1 MEEQRQS
8 YWTIGPAC
16 GASARLGARGFKEA
30 SLMLGDF
37 SARASAGYLCF
48 MAVADGFGGPG
59 LGEAASRGACEA
71 VHDAMD
77 PNRYEDGEAFRRAS
91 EGELAAA
98 VSAAD
103 ASLRGADPAPGGE
116 PVGTTLT
123 CAAIDAENAFVAHVG
138 NGRAYVLTARGTR
151 QVTSDHVEIS
161 PGGAKRLTRALGVP
175 GSAEPD
181 LLRVP
186 LRPGEVFFLCSHGV
200 YSAVSAEE
208 MTGAFMSSPDL
219 QIACD
224 WLAETAAARGA
235 SGDIMVAA
243 WRVPGDIPVVAMKPP
258 PAGPEEA
265 PAKKGGWRRRAL
277 VALFAVLFLLG
288 GTVGGWFIGSIFY
301 RDKGVSKKRPATSS
315 TARFSVG
322 DVLAVDTTGRPEA
335 CYLADYPGGPD
346 QTRLY
351 DGCKVKVV
359 SEKFSGGEQWYQVEV
374 MDGGLPANGREGYVR
389 ESFLVES
396 SPSLPSP

>member
-1 MEEQRQS
+1 
-8 YWTIGPAC
+8 
-16 GASARLGARGFKEA
+16 
-30 SLMLGDF
+30 MLGDY
-37 SARASAGYLCF
+37 STRAPGGYLCF

-59 LGEAASRGACEA
+59 LGEAASREACEA

-77 PNRYEDGEAFRRAS
+77 PNRYEDAEAFRRAS
-91 EGELAAA
+91 EGDLAGA
-98 VSAAD
+98 VA
-103 ASLRGADPAPGGE
+103 GADRALCEASPAPGGG

-123 CAAIDAENAFVAHVG
+123 CAAINAENAFVAHVG

-151 QVTSDHVEIS
+151 QVTSDHVEIT
-161 PGGAKRLTRALGVP
+161 PDGAKRLTRAMGVA
-175 GSAEPD
+175 GNTEAD

-186 LRPGEVFFLCSHGV
+186 LRPGEVFFLCSHGM

-235 SGDIMVAA
+235 SGDIMIAA
-243 WRVPGDIPVVAMKPP
+243 WRVPGDVPIVAAEPP
-258 PAGPEEA
+258 PAESGEA
-265 PAKKGGWRRRAL
+265 PGTKGGKRRWLL

-301 RDKGVSKKRPATSS
+301 RDKSVSKKRSATSS
-315 TARFSVG
+315 TTRFAVG
-322 DVLAVDTTGRPEA
+322 DILAVDTTGRPEA
-335 CYLADYPGGPD
+335 CYLTDYPGGPD

-351 DGCKVKVV
+351 DGWKVKVL
-359 SEKFSGGEQWYQVEV
+359 SEKFVDGEQWYRVEV
-374 MDGGLPANGREGYVR
+374 TDGGLAANGRKGFVR
-389 ESFLVES
+389 ESFLVVS
-396 SPSLPSP
+396 ASSLPSP